1 MKIIKK
7 DIKEEILCLYKL
19 DKTVVEDDK
28 RLMANIW
35 HRYGW
40 DQSQDLLTNLKKMPS
55 SETIRRTRQ
64 KLHQDGLI
72 EYSEGV
78 EERRYEA
85 YKEVKDELGTPI
97 PFFEEDPLD
106 KMPVIKGIGRKETA
120 IIKENK

>member
-1 MKIIKK
+1 MKIVKK
-7 DIKEEILCLYKL
+7 DIKEEILYLYKL

-72 EYSEGV
+72 EYSESV

-85 YKEVKDELGTPI
+85 SKEVTEELGTSP
-97 PFFEEDPLD
+97 
-106 KMPVIKGIGRKETA
+106 MPKIIGSGRKSTVIME
-120 IIKENK
+120 E

>member
-1 MKIIKK
+1 MSLIAK
-7 DIKEEILCLYKL
+7 DVKEEILRLYNL

-28 RLMANIW
+28 RLIANVW

-40 DQSQDLLTNLKKMPS
+40 DQSLDLLTNLKKMPS

-72 EYSEGV
+72 EYSESV

-85 YKEVKDELGTPI
+85 SKEVTEELSTRTRWV
-97 PFFEEDPLD
+97 LD
-106 KMPVIKGIGRKETA
+106 KETNTA
-120 IIKENK
+120 KLITEEE